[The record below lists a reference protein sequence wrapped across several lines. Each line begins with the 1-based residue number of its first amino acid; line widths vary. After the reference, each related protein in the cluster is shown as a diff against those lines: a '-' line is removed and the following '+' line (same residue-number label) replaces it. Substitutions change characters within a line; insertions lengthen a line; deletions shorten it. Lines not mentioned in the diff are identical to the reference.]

1 MERNTKDR
9 GYGYKKAYEY
19 EEEIEKMNLTK
30 EEKQEKET
38 LKKQLF
44 DDPTWGV
51 LTDNQYPLKVSR
63 YNYLVMK
70 EINSILTS
78 DKS

>member
-1 MERNTKDR
+1 
-9 GYGYKKAYEY
+9 
-19 EEEIEKMNLTK
+19 MNLTK

-44 DDPTWGV
+44 DDPTWSV

-70 EINSILTS
+70 EINSILTPDES
-78 DKS
+78 

>member
-1 MERNTKDR
+1 
-9 GYGYKKAYEY
+9 
-19 EEEIEKMNLTK
+19 MNLTK

-44 DDPTWGV
+44 DDQTWSV
-51 LTDNQYPLKVSR
+51 LTDAQYPLLVSR

-70 EINSILTS
+70 EINAQLTPI
-78 DKS
+78 K

>member
-1 MERNTKDR
+1 MD
-9 GYGYKKAYEY
+9 
-19 EEEIEKMNLTK
+19 LTK

-44 DDPTWGV
+44 DDPTWSV
-51 LTDNQYPLKVSR
+51 LTDNKYPLKVSR

-70 EINSILTS
+70 EINSILTPDES
-78 DKS
+78 

>member
-44 DDPTWGV
+44 DDPTWSV

-78 DKS
+78 DES